1 MQFSPK
7 QKAFSQCF
15 AAFLKITL
23 NFKHFEWKYDS
34 HRFCVFEIMDS
45 ENVVRWMTKKSHFR
59 EPFDKQHGKGAQALF
74 KSESHHLYNIHWS
87 LLRQLSCK
95 KSLLLTCQILGLLVN
110 TLAADEKYPV
120 LNTDNLT
127 IPIQMQLSQK
137 EKTFSEFFVHFWNL
151 SEILNAFKKK
161 RTLRAFVFPK
171 FPTPKSWSD
180 KCLKSLVSEDA
191 SKNKMVNAPKHC
203 WNLYHSTFLIL
214 IGHWQGN
221 CGQKSLPYLH
231 AKSWDCL
238 LKDWLTMEGIL
249 FLIETI

>member
-1 MQFSPK
+1 M
-7 QKAFSQCF
+7 C
-15 AAFLKITL
+15 
-23 NFKHFEWKYDS
+23 
-34 HRFCVFEIMDS
+34 
-45 ENVVRWMTKKSHFR
+45 KKSRFR
-59 EPFDKQHGKGAQALF
+59 GPFAKQHGARAQPLLKLA
-74 KSESHHLYNIHWS
+74 SQHLDHIHRS
-87 LLRQLSCK
+87 LPRKLSWKRFC
-95 KSLLLTCQILGLLVN
+95 LMTWQILGLHVN
-110 TLAADEKYPV
+110 TLAANERYLV
-120 LNTDNLT
+120 LHKDNLT

-238 LKDWLTMEGIL
+238 LRHWPPIKCNL

>member
-1 MQFSPK
+1 MS
-7 QKAFSQCF
+7 
-15 AAFLKITL
+15 
-23 NFKHFEWKYDS
+23 
-34 HRFCVFEIMDS
+34 
-45 ENVVRWMTKKSHFR
+45 KKSR
-59 EPFDKQHGKGAQALF
+59 LRKPFDKQHGKCVEPLL
-74 KSESHHLYNIHWS
+74 KSATQHLYHIDWS
-87 LLRQLSCK
+87 IPSQLSRK
-95 KSLLLTCQILGLLVN
+95 KSLFLTCQILGLLVN